1 MPNDSSQIVQ
11 RLRNYCNV
19 LRDDGVSYGDYV
31 EQLTYLLFLKMADE
45 QERELKKKS
54 SIPKELNWQSLLTK
68 DGDELEVHYRHI
80 LTSLGK
86 EKGMLGVIFRKSQV
100 KIQDPAKLKRLVE
113 LINAETWVG
122 LDTDVKGEIYEGL
135 LEKNA
140 EDTKSG
146 ADNTSRR
153 ERSSKRW
160 SP

>member
-1 MPNDSSQIVQ
+1 MSASATLAKRISEAAPGLDTNATALVDSP
-11 RLRNYCNV
+11 RWP
-19 LRDDGVSYGDYV
+19 RDLDWS
-31 EQLTYLLFLKMADE
+31 
-45 QERELKKKS
+45 
-54 SIPKELNWQSLLTK
+54 SLLQK
-68 DGDELEVHYRHI
+68 DGDALEVHYRHI
-80 LTSLGK
+80 LEQLGK
-86 EKGMLGVIFRKSQV
+86 QGGMLGVIFRKSQV